1 MLSLFEKIKKIWVVE
16 YYFES
21 IESKIEGKLL
31 VNSDTEENAIGKFRD
46 YFSTYEKSF
55 FYYKSIHSSE
65 SYINQS
71 EKSELL
77 CIKAMDNIDEQDVI
91 IFEEREVSYPLA
103 IKSSAIVL
111 NKIEYD
117 FIDDKTF
124 ILIDASKYEHLSG
137 DFILTKLH
145 AIGFDWTCLL
155 KGKTQSILENSAP
168 YLIKIKNEMD
178 ITQRKFVN
186 LCLKNPICIF
196 IKTNLDLFSLSSHL
210 RKFTYLEVY
219 GKDNWSY
226 FRFYDPNIFSLISEH
241 LNEMESNIFYKNI
254 DEIYFLKNSH
264 FYSLKNNASDCNL
277 DPKNKLIITPYL
289 QKIFH
294 DYQQSIFIKKIINNL
309 PKYKDHKQ
317 VLDIKEKK
325 EIINELNRAYLF
337 GLTNP
342 KAIYYFLIAQIVFFN
357 KEFLSLWS
365 VASHYS
371 SSQEIRAL
379 HYLDL
384 TINKMSRDKI

>member
-103 IKSSAIVL
+103 IESSAIVL

>member
-55 FYYKSIHSSE
+55 FYYKSILSSE

-103 IKSSAIVL
+103 IESSAIVL

>member
-1 MLSLFEKIKKIWVVE
+1 MLSLFEKIKKIWVIE

-21 IESKIEGKLL
+21 VESKIEGKLL

-103 IKSSAIVL
+103 IESSAIVL

-117 FIDDKTF
+117 FIDDNTF

-226 FRFYDPNIFSLISEH
+226 FRFYDPNIFSLILEH
-241 LNEMESNIFYKNI
+241 LNEIESNIFYKNI
-254 DEIYFLKNSH
+254 DEIYFLKNSL
-264 FYSLKNNASDCNL
+264 FYSLKNNSVDCNL

-317 VLDIKEKK
+317 VLNIKEKK

-342 KAIYYFLIAQIVFFN
+342 KAIYYFLIAQINFFN

-365 VASHYS
+365 IANHYS